1 MDRGAGRTISKRQ
14 LKTNQKLQN
23 VTVMSQYRPE
33 VEVFE
38 GKVCLDNSCGLHS
51 GPQDVLLCG
60 LVVCRTNPI

>member
-1 MDRGAGRTISKRQ
+1 
-14 LKTNQKLQN
+14 
-23 VTVMSQYRPE
+23 MSQYRPE